1 MGGGGGSSS
10 QADQTTTTQSFD
22 NRIVNESGVVAT
34 GGSTIIA
41 SIEHMDGDIV
51 KAALDF
57 ATDANQTNSAA
68 MDKLVDFAADV
79 FTKGATMLQTGQ
91 DTVLSAMTTYENDKK
106 GAIDQKTIMVIAGIG
121 AVAYAMTQGKK

>member
-57 ATDANQTNSAA
+57 ATDANETNSVAF
-68 MDKLVDFAADV
+68 DKLVEFAADV

-91 DTVLSAMTTYENDKK
+91 DTVLSAMQTAENDKK
-106 GAIDQKTIMVIAGIG
+106 GAIDQKTIMVLAGVAAIA
-121 AVAYAMTQGKK
+121 YTMTTGKK